1 MAITLRLARYG
12 TKKRPFYRIVAADT
26 RARRDGRF
34 LELVGTYD
42 PLQNPPAVS
51 LSRERIKYWRE
62 VGAQPSET
70 VRALL
75 NRFMNAPDTA
85 FRPTPPKRSVKQATA
100 PTAAAPAQA
109 ETAAS

>member
-12 TKKRPFYRIVAADT
+12 TKKRPFFRIVAADT

-42 PLQNPPAVS
+42 PSQNPPAVS
-51 LSRERIKYWRE
+51 LERERIKHWRG
-62 VGAQPSET
+62 VGAVPSDT
-70 VRALL
+70 VRELL

-85 FRPTPPKRSVKQATA
+85 FRPAAPKKKVSTPP
-100 PTAAAPAQA
+100 AQG
-109 ETAAS
+109 

>member
-42 PLQNPPAVS
+42 PSKSPPAVS
-51 LSRERIKYWRE
+51 LERERIKHWRE
-62 VGAQPSET
+62 VGAVPSDT

-85 FRPTPPKRSVKQATA
+85 FRP
-100 PTAAAPAQA
+100 AAPKKKKPAQPVAASA

>member
-85 FRPTPPKRSVKQATA
+85 FRPTPPKRAV
-100 PTAAAPAQA
+100 
-109 ETAAS
+109 

>member
-12 TKKRPFYRIVAADT
+12 TKKRPFFRIVAADT

-42 PLQNPPAVS
+42 PSKSPPAVS
-51 LSRERIKYWRE
+51 LVRERVTHWRS
-62 VGAQPSET
+62 VGAVPSDT
-70 VRALL
+70 VRGLL

-85 FRPTPPKRSVKQATA
+85 FRPATPASKKK
-100 PTAAAPAQA
+100 AAAP
-109 ETAAS
+109 TPAS